1 MLYGDAHLNKIG
13 LVVAENANHAQ
24 VLRQAG
30 RAAALELG
38 YKASKGEH
46 EMYVLL
52 GADNN
57 MDQIPHGA
65 FVVYIGHHGD
75 AGAERADVI
84 LPAAT
89 YAEKDGTFANL
100 EGRVQRTR
108 TAVPPPGEAR
118 VDWQIISALAE
129 VSGKALGIE
138 DELQLLGALSEYGL
152 HRTKSILKSAYGLD
166 TATSDIV
173 GAYAETES
181 VVKDYYMTDVISR
194 ASPTMA
200 KCSETFS
207 TTLTSEFS

>member
-129 VSGKALGIE
+129 VSGKPLGIE

-152 HRTKSILKSAYGLD
+152 HRTNSILKSDGAS
-166 TATSDIV
+166 ASNPKV

-207 TTLTSEFS
+207 TTPTCELL